1 MPLLLQVWFF
11 ASPVLYPL
19 TAVPAAWRSI
29 YILNPMVGIIDG
41 FRSVVLE
48 GRTPDLAAL
57 GSALA
62 VVTVGLPVAYLWF
75 KHVDATMAD
84 LV

>member
-1 MPLLLQVWFF
+1 M
-11 ASPVLYPL
+11 A
-19 TAVPAAWRSI
+19 
-29 YILNPMVGIIDG
+29 GIIDG
-41 FRSVVLE
+41 FRSAVLD

-57 GSALA
+57 GSSLA
-62 VVTVGLPVAYLWF
+62 VVTVGLPVAYVWF